1 MPDRTVDVL
10 LIGGGVA
17 SATCAQTLREEGFDG
32 EVLLVGR
39 ELDPPYDRPPLTK
52 EYLRG
57 EQDRGRLARPE
68 AGWFE
73 RDDTELLTRTS
84 VTKLDTGAKVA
95 TLSTKETVGYDKAL
109 VATGSM
115 VRRLQVDGADLD
127 GLHYIRAF
135 GNSDAIRAELDDA
148 EHVVLHRR
156 LLHRLRGRG
165 VADGARQ
172 ARSRS

>member
-32 EVLLVGR
+32 DVLLAGR

-57 EQDRGRLARPE
+57 EQDRAASHVPE
-68 AGWFE
+68 AGWFD
-73 RDDTELLTRTS
+73 RDATELLTRTS
-84 VTKLDTGAKVA
+84 VTKLDTEAKLA

-109 VATGSM
+109 IATGSM
-115 VRRLQVDGADLD
+115 VRRLQVPGSELE
-127 GLHYIRAF
+127 GLHYVRAF
-135 GNSDAIRAELDDA
+135 GNSDAIDRKS
-148 EHVVLHRR
+148 VV
-156 LLHRLRGRG
+156 
-165 VADGARQ
+165 
-172 ARSRS
+172 